1 MFGSTL
7 KGVVALWKTTS
18 FVCFTPVRSLDICTE
33 VQPTL
38 HRLTASFSSVHFFFL
53 SSLFCLMGFKT
64 MGNANL
70 SRAWFA
76 EQLASVSVVV
86 VIKL

>member
-1 MFGSTL
+1 MENNVLCVFYPR
-7 KGVVALWKTTS
+7 ALS
-18 FVCFTPVRSLDICTE
+18 GNLYRSAT
-33 VQPTL
+33 
-38 HRLTASFSSVHFFFL
+38 HASQVDCIFFLCAFLFL

-70 SRAWFA
+70 IRAWFA